1 MTETARA
8 RLETAGIFLAAVA
21 CIGYAYTAAATA
33 YGYLGLLAFGGR
45 RWWVV
50 ICAAVA
56 GVCLMTSVLVLQ
68 RRRPSLPIVSGC
80 LALLMAVG
88 LCFVVLSG
96 RSRAAAAVL
105 WLSVLA
111 VAWGDW
117 WLRLGRVE
125 AAPGERISVSFGLG
139 LAQLALLGFVLG
151 IAGGL
156 HAPVI
161 FVALVLLTVLQ
172 IGRLQRMTSTAV
184 TAVRDWRAK
193 VEDLPSYTERAA
205 VVFLAA
211 LSGFF
216 ALVWALTPETNYDAL
231 NYQIAVP
238 RFYLEQGRIIDLP
251 YFWHS
256 YFARLVNMLFT
267 LAMAIGGAGAAKL
280 LVWIIGA
287 ALVSS
292 VYALAKNIGGQR
304 AGMWAAALFAATPM
318 VVWLS
323 TTTYV
328 DLPLTFF
335 LAACWLAFLR
345 WRETRA
351 RGWLWACGALAG
363 AAVGTKMNGGYALPV
378 VGLAVLWSLR
388 EKTASGAQL
397 GASRDIS
404 GRSFSSSLFDLAGF
418 ATVALLAAGPWYALT
433 WAQTGNP
440 VFPLLNGVFRSPMWD
455 PVNEMMNAGLFG
467 VGVSP
472 GGLLRLLFALTYET
486 KRFDELIPSGGVGAA
501 LVLLPAAF
509 ALLRARAPRVWLML
523 AGCGVYMA
531 LWAFTFQYAR
541 YYIPALPL
549 ITALSVAGLAVAQG
563 RMRERISA
571 GVLWI
576 VLLAQGCVTAF
587 SFGDFIAMNPVAR
600 LIGRESED
608 VYLERRLGP
617 FAAVKYLNSTA
628 PADEPVVGVGV
639 ESTRYYMRAPLHSA
653 SETRELRRTIH
664 GVMGRALAEALV
676 RAGYRR
682 LLINR
687 EDKGPHK
694 GLFYL
699 DPAFLERFA
708 TLEFRA
714 NGTEVYR
721 LEAGE

>member
-1 MTETARA
+1 MTETTRA
-8 RLETAGIFLAAVA
+8 RLETAGVLWAAVA
-21 CIGYAYTAAATA
+21 CIGYAYSAAATA
-33 YGYLGLLAFGGR
+33 SGYLGLLAFGSR

-50 ICAAVA
+50 MGAAFA
-56 GVCLMTSVLVLQ
+56 ALCLIASVLVLQ
-68 RRRPSLPIVSGC
+68 RRRRSLPIVPLG
-80 LALLMAVG
+80 LALLIAVG

-96 RSRAAAAVL
+96 SSRAAAAAV

-111 VAWGDW
+111 VVWGDW
-117 WLRLGRVE
+117 WLRLGKAE

-139 LAQLALLGFVLG
+139 LAQLALVGLALG

-156 HAPVI
+156 RTSVI
-161 FVALVLLTVLQ
+161 FAVLGLLTVLQ
-172 IGRLQRMTSTAV
+172 IGRLQRLASTAV
-184 TAVRDWRAK
+184 AAARDWRAGVK
-193 VEDLPSYTERAA
+193 ALSSHTERAA

-211 LSGFF
+211 LTGFF

-256 YFARLVNMLFT
+256 YFVRLVNMLFT
-267 LAMAIGGAGAAKL
+267 LAMAMGGAGAAKL

-304 AGMWAAALFAATPM
+304 AGMWAGALFAATPM

-335 LAACWLAFLR
+335 IAACWLAFLR

-351 RGWLWACGALAG
+351 RAWLWACGALAG

-378 VGLAVLWSLR
+378 VGLAVLWSLC
-388 EKTASGAQL
+388 EKNPSGAEG
-397 GASRDIS
+397 GASRNFPD
-404 GRSFSSSLFDLAGF
+404 RLFSARLFDLACF
-418 ATVALLAAGPWYALT
+418 AAVALLTAGPWYALT

-440 VFPLLNGVFRSPMWD
+440 VFPLLNGVFRSPMWE

-467 VGVSP
+467 VGASP
-472 GGLLRLLFALTYET
+472 GGLLRLPFALTYET

-501 LVLLPAAF
+501 LVLLPAAI
-509 ALLRARAPRVWLML
+509 ALLRVHAPRVWLML
-523 AGCGVYMA
+523 AGAAVYLA

-549 ITALSVAGLAVAQG
+549 ITALSVAGLAAARE

-571 GVLWI
+571 AVLW
-576 VLLAQGCVTAF
+576 VALLAQGCVTAF
-587 SFGDFIAMNPVAR
+587 AFGDFISMNPVAR

-608 VYLERRLGP
+608 AYLERRLGP

-653 SETRELRRTIH
+653 SETRELRLTIH

-687 EDKGPHK
+687 EDRGPHK

-721 LEAGE
+721 LKAGE